1 MTIEI
6 WLLIALIFSLFV
18 NIVLLWFAREQSN
31 RLLVVSENISDL
43 NDIIENYQKHLKLV
57 YSMEMFYGDETLK
70 FLIDHTRDLS
80 QLIESDFGD
89 TMAIMS
95 PYKEDLEETESFE
108 EESKEEAVRQ
118 DVFYGGTRTSN
129 S

>member
-43 NDIIENYQKHLKLV
+43 N
-57 YSMEMFYGDETLK
+57 
-70 FLIDHTRDLS
+70 
-80 QLIESDFGD
+80 
-89 TMAIMS
+89 
-95 PYKEDLEETESFE
+95 
-108 EESKEEAVRQ
+108 
-118 DVFYGGTRTSN
+118 
-129 S
+129 